1 MLRPRCICSSLDFHH
16 LDTQASGFRRRDRV
30 CAEHQE
36 KLGPRTWHSFDSTTD
51 VNLQHWEHFFTPTK
65 LRCGSNSLR
74 ISVTTLCRFGW
85 QDSIQPAHYPNSN
98 IPKERTCA
106 NTGMAQTMLLTK
118 RLTAFLS
125 QNTTPQVPTLLLI
138 SPTGKLL
145 ASASSTPTSKL
156 RTQSTLACTLW
167 NLYQPYQNVESHVLT
182 DALDTEDETHGKSTS
197 NGDPVPTI
205 SKRGEEEDPCSI
217 TIQLTEGVM
226 VIRGL
231 KCQLL
236 FVAIG
241 TTPSTQYPTS
251 PKLHAQAQH
260 LSSSSFGSPPASP
273 APGQY
278 EGQDSL
284 SVAGQKDNLGSSY
297 HGSTGVSEVG
307 SVNSTA
313 RKLQAN
319 VLLIKRQADEVGKW
333 LEKSL
338 EGFQLSTGEV
348 R

>member
-1 MLRPRCICSSLDFHH
+1 
-16 LDTQASGFRRRDRV
+16 
-30 CAEHQE
+30 
-36 KLGPRTWHSFDSTTD
+36 
-51 VNLQHWEHFFTPTK
+51 
-65 LRCGSNSLR
+65 
-74 ISVTTLCRFGW
+74 
-85 QDSIQPAHYPNSN
+85 
-98 IPKERTCA
+98 
-106 NTGMAQTMLLTK
+106 MAQTMLLTK

-145 ASASSTPTSKL
+145 ASASTTPTSKL

-167 NLYQPYQNVESHVLT
+167 NLYQPYQNAESHVLT
-182 DALDTEDETHGKSTS
+182 DALDTEDESRDGTPA
-197 NGDPVPTI
+197 NGDLPTI
-205 SKRGEEEDPCSI
+205 SKKGEDEDQCSI

-241 TTPSTQYPTS
+241 TTPATQYPTS

-273 APGQY
+273 APGQH

-284 SVAGQKDNLGSSY
+284 SVAGKKDHLGSSY
-297 HGSTGVSEVG
+297 HGSTGASEVG

-338 EGFQLSTGEV
+338 EGFELSTGEV